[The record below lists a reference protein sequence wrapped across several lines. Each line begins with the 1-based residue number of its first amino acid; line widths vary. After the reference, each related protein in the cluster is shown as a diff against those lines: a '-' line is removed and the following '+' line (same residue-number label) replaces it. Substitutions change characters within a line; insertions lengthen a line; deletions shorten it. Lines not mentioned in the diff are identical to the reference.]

1 MNEMTDAEIIHVLGG
16 VTAVAK
22 LIKISPPSVHG
33 WLEGGIPELRLKEL
47 AAQIE
52 LRAPGRFSRRA
63 RWPDS
68 YHIYWPEL
76 TESGAKCAPA
86 ATETVASGQGA

>member
-1 MNEMTDAEIIHVLGG
+1 MTEMTDSEIIQVLGG

-52 LRAPGRFSRRA
+52 IKAPGRFSRRS
-63 RWPDS
+63 RWPDT

-76 TESGAKCAPA
+76 AAAHANLALA
-86 ATETVASGQGA
+86 ATENVAST